1 VKAPDPFADDPIERD
16 GYGRAK
22 IIPVGRGGKPN
33 LKAKPVPY
41 TRVSTYADALSDAG
55 GLVKWSKWHL
65 ALGLGRNPDLAALAG
80 TYGPTV
86 DDLSRRDKQELDSI
100 IDRAHDRSGG
110 NVKADYGTAVHA
122 YTEPDAQN
130 VPDPFD
136 GDATA
141 EDERLRAE
149 LMASIAADSAAY
161 LAALDL
167 YGLET
172 VETEQFV
179 VNDELQ
185 AAGTFDHTVRLARD
199 LVFDDVTIPAG
210 TVLVLDKKTGKLHL
224 DTQCVQLAVYANAKR
239 YDPETGERA
248 PLDVST
254 DYAILAHTPKG
265 TARCDLYLIDIR
277 IGWAAAK
284 VAGKVREHRVRKDI
298 GRAFP
303 TVEPTEPVA
312 PALHIPAPALV
323 IDGNEVVVTTYTP
336 LDPAI
341 LETVK
346 YGSAIMPER
355 VAEWQCNTQ
364 PESSID
370 FEGEALATVAEIF
383 PGATAATSRLD
394 KLNTAKSRDA
404 LSAVWAAR
412 ATDGEG
418 DWTDEHTAALRARA
432 KELEKAA

>member
-1 VKAPDPFADDPIERD
+1 VTAPDPFADDPIERD

-33 LKAKPVPY
+33 LKAKSVPY

-65 ALGLGRNPDLAALAG
+65 ALGFGRNPDLAALAG

-86 DDLSRRDKQELDSI
+86 DDLSRRDKQELDGI

-122 YTEPDAQN
+122 YTEPNAQH

-136 GDATA
+136 GDAAA
-141 EDERLRAE
+141 EYERQHAE

-172 VETEQFV
+172 VDTEQFV

-199 LVFDDVTIPAG
+199 LVFDDVTVPAG
-210 TVLVLDKKTGKLHL
+210 AVLVLDKKTGKLHL

-239 YDPETGERA
+239 YDPETGERT
-248 PLDVST
+248 PLDVSF
-254 DYAILAHTPKG
+254 DHAILAHIPKG
-265 TARCDLYLIDIR
+265 TGRCDLYLIDIR

-303 TVEPTEPVA
+303 TVEPSEPVA
-312 PALHIPAPALV
+312 PAIS
-323 IDGNEVVVTTYTP
+323 
-336 LDPAI
+336 PAI
-341 LETVK
+341 LDTVK
-346 YGSAIMPER
+346 IGHVAVMTEQELAERLARQDHEAAAIVP
-355 VAEWQCNTQ
+355 
-364 PESSID
+364 PESTKPVD
-370 FEGEALATVAEIF
+370 FEAEALATVAEIF

-412 ATDGEG
+412 ATDGDG

-432 KELEKAA
+432 AELEKAA

>member
-141 EDERLRAE
+141 EYERLHAE

-172 VETEQFV
+172 VDTEQFV

-185 AAGTFDHTVRLARD
+185 AAGTFDHTVRLTRG
-199 LVFDDVTIPAG
+199 LVFDDVTVPAG
-210 TVLVLDKKTGKLHL
+210 AVLVLDKKTGKLHL

-248 PLDVST
+248 PLDVSF
-254 DYAILAHTPKG
+254 DHAILAHIPKG
-265 TARCDLYLIDIR
+265 TGRCDLYLIDIR

-303 TVEPTEPVA
+303 AVEPTEPYTPAMVA
-312 PALHIPAPALV
+312 PIS
-323 IDGNEVVVTTYTP
+323 
-336 LDPAI
+336 PAI
-341 LETVK
+341 LDTVK
-346 YGSAIMPER
+346 IGHVAVMTEQELAER
-355 VAEWQCNTQ
+355 LARQEREREPVEVPNVNA
-364 PESSID
+364 D
-370 FEGEALATVAEIF
+370 YEGEALATVAEIF

-404 LSAVWAAR
+404 LSAVWADR